1 MGAVFFAG
9 AFCASSA
16 MAHEVVKGGGWG
28 GKPWQGLV
36 WQGPTYGHKVDE
48 TNYSGPKANPI
59 VVKNI
64 GYGYDSHGYGDDSY
78 GYGYKDLYGYGGG
91 YNYGYDDSYG
101 YGYYAEL
108 PRHGGVRYLRYSKPT
123 GFLYSPGRY

>member
-1 MGAVFFAG
+1 MFVAVFFAV
-9 AFCASSA
+9 AICASSA
-16 MAHEVVKGGGWG
+16 MAHEVVKGAGWG

-64 GYGYDSHGYGDDSY
+64 GYGYDSHGYG
-78 GYGYKDLYGYGGG
+78 YKDLYGYGGG
-91 YNYGYDDSYG
+91 YTYGYDDSYG
-101 YGYYAEL
+101 YGSDYGYDDSYGY
-108 PRHGGVRYLRYSKPT
+108 GGGYTYGYDDSY
-123 GFLYSPGRY
+123 G